1 MCIGA
6 LITPFVK
13 KYLALETLLYLT
25 FFYLAYIPLNTYIPV
40 FSCAFI
46 ILIKEI

>member
-13 KYLALETLLYLT
+13 NYLAQETLLYLT
-25 FFYLAYIPLNTYIPV
+25 FFYIAYIPLNTYRVYHIEMDETKW
-40 FSCAFI
+40 
-46 ILIKEI
+46 L